1 MAKSETSSSGQCPT
15 SSGVAWKVI
24 VAIVLLR
31 LCIGWHFLSEGAK
44 KLSYD
49 RGSDSWSINVPTAA
63 MLGQAKGPLAG
74 FIQHQL
80 PGGHGWQSLLA
91 VPQEMTPEAGQ
102 QLNDWVAEYVKRRQ
116 AELSKG
122 EHKPVEIPDFA
133 PYANWYE
140 QIIADWKA
148 IHTSFTKVSGL
159 KKEQLAEAATL
170 FEVREQFLADYLAEE
185 SLDIQA
191 YQHELWRLAQ
201 AASQGEN
208 RAPFEQ
214 ERIADKTAEVG
225 RTPLKWVAGV
235 RQLQA
240 GYLDELRGVLTDKQ
254 RDSAMSTRVESALVT
269 PKERNLAWVNL
280 AVTCLTVGV
289 GICLLAGFCTR
300 LAAIAGALFL
310 LTIMA
315 TQPPWVLG
323 AKTDFFY
330 YQLVEVA
337 AFLFLA
343 AVGAGR
349 WAGLDSIVHCLWSK
363 CCGTKAS

>member
-170 FEVREQFLADYLAEE
+170 LKFASSSWRTILPRSRLISKLISTSCGDLHKLLRRVKTELLSSKNGLRTKRPKSGVHLSSGLLASVSCKQVILM
-185 SLDIQA
+185 SC
-191 YQHELWRLAQ
+191 
-201 AASQGEN
+201 
-208 RAPFEQ
+208 
-214 ERIADKTAEVG
+214 
-225 RTPLKWVAGV
+225 
-235 RQLQA
+235 A
-240 GYLDELRGVLTDKQ
+240 GYSPT
-254 RDSAMSTRVESALVT
+254 S
-269 PKERNLAWVNL
+269 N
-280 AVTCLTVGV
+280 
-289 GICLLAGFCTR
+289 
-300 LAAIAGALFL
+300 AI
-310 LTIMA
+310 
-315 TQPPWVLG
+315 QP
-323 AKTDFFY
+323 
-330 YQLVEVA
+330 
-337 AFLFLA
+337 
-343 AVGAGR
+343 
-349 WAGLDSIVHCLWSK
+349 
-363 CCGTKAS
+363 